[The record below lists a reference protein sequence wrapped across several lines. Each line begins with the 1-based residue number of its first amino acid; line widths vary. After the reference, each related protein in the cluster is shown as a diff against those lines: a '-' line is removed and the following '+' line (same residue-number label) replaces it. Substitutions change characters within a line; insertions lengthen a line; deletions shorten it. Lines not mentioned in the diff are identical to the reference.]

1 MLSTSCY
8 LRTWERF
15 VSEGVLDSNRLNK
28 RIMESWHRCKK
39 DQVNP
44 YLNKGKHILTDE
56 LLDIQREKNSFLIEV
71 ASPQLWL
78 YWSIRMDMSFHF
90 PETRKSSMRQE
101 K

>member
-28 RIMESWHRCKK
+28 RIMESWYRCKK

-44 YLNKGKHILTDE
+44 YLNKGKHILSDE
-56 LLDIQREKNSFLIEV
+56 LLDIQREKTPS
-71 ASPQLWL
+71 
-78 YWSIRMDMSFHF
+78 Y
-90 PETRKSSMRQE
+90 
-101 K
+101 